1 MESMGLAAPRRK
13 TKYDIDPRNNA
24 WANDDNKFGQKLM
37 EKFGWAKGKGL
48 GAQEDGETE
57 NIKVKVKNDKHGI
70 GANNDY
76 SDTWLDHQDDFNSIL
91 ASLNTCHSAPGSGTA
106 TPTNEESTEAVVGSM
121 EERSKSS
128 KSRVHYKKFTRS
140 KDLTRADA
148 NDLDALFG
156 RRKKF
161 EKRSRKLQKAAKSEP
176 ASPFAGMSPLG
187 TTPAGGNSPRT
198 EDESA
203 AGDVKVEANDS
214 SDKEYDA
221 AGNLRT
227 VTSTMSVSDYF
238 AKKMAEIKAK
248 RSGATPT
255 AVDAYCDNSIRQIK
269 EEIKEEKTEVEE
281 AEEKPEVYRQEKFQ
295 PAALSV
301 QQYFEQKMKEKKAR
315 AEAAA
320 VVKQE
325 VEENNNNADA
335 QVEDSVAENDET
347 VKKEKKKK
355 KKKKEK
361 NREEKESKS
370 EETSDAQSD
379 TVEKPKKNKK
389 KKVKENLDSAEASVT
404 TPPVEAVK
412 EAETT
417 RAGEAIAEKKDK
429 KRKRKLE
436 CDESEKQESGHS
448 VEPEV
453 VKKKKKKKTKSLED
467 PSPAVKEES
476 GIVKE
481 TEVKSEEMPSDGTA
495 LKKKKKKKKNSECA
509 NVC

>member
-148 NDLDALFG
+148 SDLDALFG

-161 EKRSRKLQKAAKSEP
+161 EKRSRKLQKAAQSEP

-198 EDESA
+198 EDDNGA
-203 AGDVKVEANDS
+203 CDVKVEANDS
-214 SDKEYDA
+214 CDKEYDA

-248 RSGATPT
+248 RSGAPPT
-255 AVDAYCDNSIRQIK
+255 AVDAFCDNSIRQIK
-269 EEIKEEKTEVEE
+269 EEIKEEKTEEE
-281 AEEKPEVYRQEKFQ
+281 EEEKPEVYRQEKFQ
-295 PAALSV
+295 AASLSV
-301 QQYFEQKMKEKKAR
+301 QQYFELKMKEKKAR

-320 VVKQE
+320 VKQE
-325 VEENNNNADA
+325 VEDNNNNADG
-335 QVEDSVAENDET
+335 QTVEDSVAENDET
-347 VKKEKKKK
+347 AKKEKKKK
-355 KKKKEK
+355 KRKKEK
-361 NREEKESKS
+361 NMKAEESKS

-379 TVEKPKKNKK
+379 TADKPKKEKK
-389 KKVKENLDSAEASVT
+389 KKVKENLLHAETSVT
-404 TPPVEAVK
+404 SPPVEAETGD
-412 EAETT
+412 EAARVGVVIVE
-417 RAGEAIAEKKDK
+417 KDK

-436 CDESEKQESGHS
+436 SDEGEKPDSGHA
-448 VEPEV
+448 VEQEV
-453 VKKKKKKKTKSLED
+453 VKKKKKKNSKSLEK
-467 PSPAVKEES
+467 PSLTTKDES
-476 GIVKE
+476 GTVQE
-481 TEVKSEEMPSDGTA
+481 TKVKSEETPSDGSP
-495 LKKKKKKKKNSECA
+495 LKKKKKKKKKNSERA